1 MLIVPVGMFARW
13 TAGVGWGR
21 RAGAQRTLWTAEG
34 ADSFHTDSALTR
46 FTICT
51 TFAPVWWQE
60 TIVIDFRT
68 DSEGIFDLGKKK
80 KKKFRLESTYSP
92 TECLCAPSAS
102 SLLMLMTL
110 TVGLTR
116 SEITMAWR
124 CSCEAESSS
133 HSGSTLQQ
141 FSSFSSA
148 LAVACFV
155 PVARPLSGHLASS
168 SSISCTFFTISAI
181 FGDWHVKF
189 WMFVVWE
196 KLLPLNS
203 SNKSQLTQ
211 QVHNILIIL
220 MVHRLYLFTQGLDL
234 LLAAG
239 CGHTTCAMPI
249 LTGWWVDMVI
259 WLVRNGWGCAIMEL

>member
-1 MLIVPVGMFARW
+1 
-13 TAGVGWGR
+13 
-21 RAGAQRTLWTAEG
+21 
-34 ADSFHTDSALTR
+34 
-46 FTICT
+46 
-51 TFAPVWWQE
+51 
-60 TIVIDFRT
+60 
-68 DSEGIFDLGKKK
+68 
-80 KKKFRLESTYSP
+80 
-92 TECLCAPSAS
+92 
-102 SLLMLMTL
+102 MTL

-148 LAVACFV
+148 LSVACFV
-155 PVARPLSGHLASS
+155 PVACPVSGHLAAS

-196 KLLPLNS
+196 KLLPLNGS
-203 SNKSQLTQ
+203 DKSQLTQ
-211 QVHNILIIL
+211 QVDNILIFIL
-220 MVHRLYLFTQGLDL
+220 HRWYLFTQGLDL